1 MIVAGEVS
9 GDILGANLIAHLK
22 KLDPTAEFIGIGGPL
37 MQAQGFNSVVPM
49 DRLSVMGLFEVL
61 GRLRELLG
69 IRKSLL
75 QQCLNNPPK
84 AFIGIDSPDFNL
96 PLERKLKHAGIKTVH
111 YVSPSV
117 WAWRKKRI
125 FKIKES
131 VDLMLALFPFELS
144 IYHEHKIPVACVGHT
159 LADHIDL
166 ETDALTAKKEL
177 ALPESFYQTKA
188 PLFAILPGSRGGE
201 VSRLMPLFAQ
211 AMLLI
216 KNELREAQ
224 FVIPAANEI
233 RRSQIET
240 CLAEAQFAP
249 LLSDTAIVDGQ
260 SRTVMMASDAI
271 LLASGTATL
280 EAMLVKR
287 PMVVAYRFA
296 PLTYAIMSR
305 MQTVDYVALPNL
317 LAPNPPL
324 VPELIQNKA
333 TPAALAENLLQQWRE
348 FNDQPKLKQTF
359 VELHKTLRK
368 NAGEQAAKAVMSLVT
383 EREDFDNEDSVSNS
397 TEHQSSAR

>member
-1 MIVAGEVS
+1 MSDHYVIVAGEAS

-22 KLDPTAEFIGIGGPL
+22 KLDSTAKFIGIGGPL
-37 MQAQGFNSVVPM
+37 MEAQGFESIVPM

-61 GRLRELLG
+61 GRLRELLA
-69 IRKSLL
+69 IRKRVFN
-75 QQCLNNPPK
+75 QCLAQPPK

-96 PLERKLKHAGIKTVH
+96 PLEKKLKEKGIKTIH

-131 VDLMLALFPFELS
+131 VNLMLTLFPFEVDV
-144 IYHEHKIPVACVGHT
+144 YRQHDIPVVCVGHT
-159 LADHIDL
+159 LADDI
-166 ETDALTAKKEL
+166 ALDVDQQTARKLLTIAEDI
-177 ALPESFYQTKA
+177 A
-188 PLFAILPGSRGGE
+188 PVFAILPGSRGGE
-201 VSRLMPLFAQ
+201 VSRLMPVFAE

-216 KNELREAQ
+216 KNQISSAT
-224 FVIPAANEI
+224 FIIPAASLA
-233 RRSQIET
+233 RREQIEN
-240 CLAEAQFAP
+240 CLAEAP
-249 LLSDTAIVDGQ
+249 TRELSTYTTIIDGQ
-260 SRTVMMASDAI
+260 SRTAMMASDGI

-317 LAPNPPL
+317 LASNRPL
-324 VPELIQNKA
+324 VPELIQNYA
-333 TPAALAENLLQQWRE
+333 TPTALAENLIDTWRT
-348 FNDQPKLKQTF
+348 FNQSSEIKNTYI
-359 VELHKTLRK
+359 ELHKTLRK
-368 NAGEQAAKAVMSLVT
+368 NAGGQAAKAIMNLI
-383 EREDFDNEDSVSNS
+383 NEK
-397 TEHQSSAR
+397 

>member
-1 MIVAGEVS
+1 MKKNKWTNHYVIVAGEAS
-9 GDILGANLIAHLK
+9 GDILGANLITHLK
-22 KLDPTAEFIGIGGPL
+22 KLDPNAEFVGIGGPL
-37 MQAQGFNSVVPM
+37 MQAQGLDSIVPM

-69 IRKSLL
+69 IRKSLRE
-75 QQCLNNPPK
+75 QCLANPPK

-96 PLERKLKHAGIKTVH
+96 PLERKLKQAGIKTVH

-131 VDLMLALFPFELS
+131 VDLMLALFPFELD
-144 IYHEHKIPVACVGHT
+144 IYHEHEIPVTCVGHT

-166 ETDALTAKKEL
+166 ETDQVAAKTDL
-177 ALPESFYQTKA
+177 ALPSDFYAQDT
-188 PLFAILPGSRGGE
+188 PVFAVLPGSRGGE

-211 AMLLI
+211 AMVLI
-216 KNELREAQ
+216 KQAYPAAH
-224 FVIPAANEI
+224 FIIPAANAI
-233 RRSQIET
+233 RRTQIEE
-240 CLAEAQFAP
+240 CLSIDEFASILP
-249 LLSDTAIVDGQ
+249 ATHIIDGQ
-260 SRTVMMASDAI
+260 SRTVMMAADAI

-324 VPELIQNKA
+324 VPELIQNNA
-333 TPAALAENLLQQWRE
+333 TPEALADNLLNSWRD
-348 FNDQPKLKQTF
+348 FNDQPHLKQTYI
-359 VELHKTLRK
+359 ELHKALRK
-368 NAGEQAAKAVMSLVT
+368 NAGEQAAKAVVELVSKT
-383 EREDFDNEDSVSNS
+383 ANTAS
-397 TEHQSSAR
+397 